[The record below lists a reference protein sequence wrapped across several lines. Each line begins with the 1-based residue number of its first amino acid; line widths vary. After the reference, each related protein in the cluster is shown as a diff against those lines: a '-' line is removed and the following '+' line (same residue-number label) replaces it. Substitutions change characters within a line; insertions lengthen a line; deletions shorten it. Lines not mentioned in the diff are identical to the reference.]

1 MKILPCNPKTL
12 AGHSSLDDSRLGN
25 HVEPVSENELGKSA
39 HGIVILGFADDTG
52 IQNVGGRTG
61 AKEGPA
67 ALRKK
72 LYRFTTGKPGIPVYD
87 LGDLLPQETIE
98 KTHEAATKLCR
109 AIHESG
115 HVPVLIGGG
124 HDFGF
129 PPALALLEAEG
140 GSALFCNIDA
150 HLDVRPAQPVVTSGS
165 PWYLLREHPLYQKSK
180 SRIEEFGLQPH
191 CNASSLVS
199 YAIKHKFGLHWL
211 SDIRKKGS
219 VGKQFSALLKKP
231 SRHKSVLVSFDID
244 SVQWPD
250 APGCSAPQT
259 LGFTAAEAILMSRL
273 AGENGKVKSFGVFEL
288 SPPLDPDGR
297 TATLAAH
304 CINAFLQ
311 GREARNFP
319 ARRAKIKG

>member
-1 MKILPCNPKTL
+1 MKILTCNPKTL
-12 AGHSSLDDSRLGN
+12 AGPSPLDDSRLGN
-25 HVEPVSENELGKSA
+25 HVESVAENDLGRAA

-72 LYRFTTGKPGIPVYD
+72 LYRFTTGKPKLPVYD
-87 LGDLLPQETIE
+87 LGDLLPRETIE
-98 KTHEAATKLCR
+98 KTHEAATELCR
-109 AIHESG
+109 RIHEAG

-140 GSALFCNIDA
+140 GSAAFYNIDA
-150 HLDVRPAQPVVTSGS
+150 HLDVRPSRPVATSGS
-165 PWYLLREHPLYQKSK
+165 PWYLLREHPLFQRSQ

-199 YAIKHKFGLHWL
+199 YATKHEFGLHWL
-211 SDIRKKGS
+211 AGIRKKGS
-219 VGKQFSALLKKP
+219 VEKQFSALLKKGA
-231 SRHKSVLVSFDID
+231 RHRSVLVSLDID
-244 SVQWPD
+244 SVQRPD

-259 LGFTAAEAILMSRL
+259 LGFTAAEAIAMSRL
-273 AGENGKVKSFGVFEL
+273 AGENKKVKSFGVFEL

-311 GREARNFP
+311 GRGARNFG
-319 ARRAKIKG
+319 ARRAKIIG